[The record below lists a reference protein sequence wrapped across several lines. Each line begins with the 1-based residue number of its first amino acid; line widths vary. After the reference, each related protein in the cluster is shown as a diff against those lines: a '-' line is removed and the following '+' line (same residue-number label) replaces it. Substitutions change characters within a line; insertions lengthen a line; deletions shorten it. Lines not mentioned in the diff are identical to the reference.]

1 MKTDQAT
8 NATQQA
14 LGSTEGLGVMVAC
27 SKGVRLVAPGM
38 RWRDLMT
45 GSEWEVVEPAG
56 SRVYSPSGFGGT
68 PEFWC
73 RAVGDMPLHATRY
86 AEHAREDGCVAFC
99 GDSIAAMLLT
109 PNVRGDAGA

>member
-1 MKTDQAT
+1 
-8 NATQQA
+8 
-14 LGSTEGLGVMVAC
+14 MVAC
-27 SKGVRLVAPGM
+27 SKGQRLVAPGM

-56 SRVYSPSGFGGT
+56 QRTYSPSGFGGT

-73 RAVGDMPLHATRY
+73 KAVGDMPLEATRY
-86 AEHAREDGCVAFC
+86 AEYARADGCVSFC

-109 PNVRGDAGA
+109 PSL